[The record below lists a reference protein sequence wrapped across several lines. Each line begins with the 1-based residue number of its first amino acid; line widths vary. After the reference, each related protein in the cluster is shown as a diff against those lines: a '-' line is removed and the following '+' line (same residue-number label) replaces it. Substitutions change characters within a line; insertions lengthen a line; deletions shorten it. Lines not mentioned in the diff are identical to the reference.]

1 MNKTIAMIS
10 IIALIGVGGW
20 YLYQSFSGA
29 ERDAYRTFF
38 NYSPGE
44 TDSLRT
50 LTSSETMTVD
60 DLYALDEKA
69 FDAIAENKVGT
80 EQASKIYAVL
90 TIAQR
95 DAAYLSHNSHA
106 AFQGNLEPITEQ
118 VLCVFI
124 PKSCNQASDTSD
136 PYSEELARLV
146 ITKVKSRIADEK
158 KSIAIYP
165 VQANESYWTAA
176 SYSGQDVGSWQLWIL
191 PSVSEFR
198 LSPPGEPTSEA
209 MQSQLAQVKKNIED
223 ITTEKRSAVLRWSGG
238 AGTNTAAGQWLA
250 LSDSY
255 MKKTNVS
262 DLENA
267 LRVRAAIALSI
278 ADLLIVAHD
287 SKYTYWSP
295 RPQMIDSSI
304 RTIVPTPNHPS
315 YPSTSAAIGAAGATI
330 LSHYFPEN
338 ANEWNG
344 IADEIG
350 QSRLW
355 AGIHF
360 KIDVDQGQV
369 LGKRVANAVL
379 ASPRIQ

>member
-1 MNKTIAMIS
+1 
-10 IIALIGVGGW
+10 
-20 YLYQSFSGA
+20 
-29 ERDAYRTFF
+29 
-38 NYSPGE
+38 
-44 TDSLRT
+44 
-50 LTSSETMTVD
+50 
-60 DLYALDEKA
+60 
-69 FDAIAENKVGT
+69 
-80 EQASKIYAVL
+80 
-90 TIAQR
+90 
-95 DAAYLSHNSHA
+95 
-106 AFQGNLEPITEQ
+106 
-118 VLCVFI
+118 
-124 PKSCNQASDTSD
+124 
-136 PYSEELARLV
+136 
-146 ITKVKSRIADEK
+146 
-158 KSIAIYP
+158 
-165 VQANESYWTAA
+165 
-176 SYSGQDVGSWQLWIL
+176 
-191 PSVSEFR
+191 
-198 LSPPGEPTSEA
+198 